1 MKNYKEAIEAFE
13 NMAIGERLEA
23 VYEQVPSGQCAGC
36 TACCSEAVNTFYSEY
51 LNIVRLLE
59 ARATLDTY
67 RERAI
72 SYYLTELVKPQSC
85 PMLMTDGLCSVYEA
99 RPLPCRIY
107 GHLEASDYLV
117 NQEQVLASNRAAAVA
132 LEETYGFVLPSSV
145 VERRLPY
152 CTAFKSESPLSL
164 DDRDDLVDLLFT
176 LESRFL
182 MSGFLEEDELNFS
195 LVQWFAY
202 ETLGQEEAGR
212 LRLLVTEEFIKTG
225 HSKTL
230 LQTLDNIAQKY

>member
-1 MKNYKEAIEAFE
+1 MKNYIEALEAFE
-13 NMAIGERLEA
+13 NMEIRERLQA
-23 VYEQVPSGQCAGC
+23 VYEQVPSGECAGC

-51 LNIVRLLE
+51 LNIADLLE
-59 ARATLDTY
+59 SNGTLNAY
-67 RERAI
+67 RERAVA
-72 SYYLTELVKPQSC
+72 YYLTELVKPQSC
-85 PMLMTDGLCSVYEA
+85 PMLMADGFCSVYVA

-117 NQEQVLASNRAAAVA
+117 NQEQVLASNKAAAEA
-132 LEETYGFVLPSSV
+132 LKEAYGFILPSSV

-164 DDRDDLVDLLFT
+164 DERDDLVDLLFA

-182 MSGFLEEDELNFS
+182 MSGLLEEDELNFS

-225 HSKTL
+225 QSKTL